1 MISLCFM
8 IAHIEEGTN
17 HLINFLVSISE
28 MHIDSSRKLP
38 GQSVLEGKMLWCLI
52 PVGVYMFLRVSINN
66 LLTSRVMSCV
76 RMWVGPF
83 NNKHHNK
90 ESFTPPKEKELLTLF
105 FTSREICNPFV
116 TNYFIITNICSW
128 LLGLIH
134 TLIPRFKAPNLR
146 STGYA

>member
-1 MISLCFM
+1 
-8 IAHIEEGTN
+8 
-17 HLINFLVSISE
+17 
-28 MHIDSSRKLP
+28 
-38 GQSVLEGKMLWCLI
+38 
-52 PVGVYMFLRVSINN
+52 MFLRVSINN

-116 TNYFIITNICSW
+116 T
-128 LLGLIH
+128 LLYKDTFLFLRIKLLSLLIGNMH
-134 TLIPRFKAPNLR
+134 I
-146 STGYA
+146 GD